1 MGFPCLNI
9 FLDILICGVEPCK
22 YLISSYSLTKNRR
35 ACGAGLAMQWKMTC
49 IESNR
54 NHFWKMSLSQSK
66 LA

>member
-54 NHFWKMSLSQSK
+54 NHF
-66 LA
+66 